1 MEKYIKR
8 TIEPYFLRKL
18 KSSGCVL
25 VSGPKFCGK
34 TTMCEHYASSVT
46 SLKTNNAIKLALSD
60 PKSTLIGKTPHLID
74 EWQKA
79 PEIWNIIRDDL
90 DKNYEFGKYILT
102 GSTTPV
108 NQEKI
113 QHSGAGRITTLVLK
127 PFTLWESNDST
138 GEISLHELFEKQ
150 TFKTIYQNE
159 KSNSLSKIAYLICR
173 GGWPI
178 SVIADEEYAID
189 VTNNY
194 YDSLFTIENESDEF
208 ALLLKNKNIELLKLI
223 LKSYARNISSEAKK
237 SLMIREIL
245 ESGSRLSLDEDTFD
259 SYVKTLK
266 DLFIIF
272 DMPAWNLNLRT
283 SIAVRTTPTHHF
295 VDTSIATSALGIT
308 PNDLLNDLNSFG
320 LFFEDLVIRD
330 LSVYA
335 EAINGQLKHYRDSSG
350 QEVDAIIETR
360 NGDYCA
366 IEIRI
371 YSEQNV
377 LDAIKSLN
385 KFESKLIRSNNILPK
400 IRMVITSHGD
410 CYKTEEGIFVVPIT
424 MLKD

>member
-1 MEKYIKR
+1 
-8 TIEPYFLRKL
+8 
-18 KSSGCVL
+18 
-25 VSGPKFCGK
+25 
-34 TTMCEHYASSVT
+34 MCEHYAASVT

-79 PEIWNIIRDDL
+79 PEIWNIIRDEL

-108 NQEKI
+108 NPEKI

-138 GEISLHELFEKQ
+138 GEISLHELFEMQ

-178 SVIADEEYAID
+178 SVIANEEYAID

-194 YDSLFTIENESDEF
+194 YDGLFTIEDESDEF
-208 ALLLKNKNIELLKLI
+208 SLLLKNKNIELLKLI

-259 SYVKTLK
+259 AYVKTLK
-266 DLFIIF
+266 DLYIIF

-295 VDTSIATSALGIT
+295 IDTSIATSALGIT

-320 LFFEDLVIRD
+320 LFFEDLVVRD

-366 IEIRI
+366 IEIKI

-385 KFESKLIRSNNILPK
+385 KFESKLIRSNNKLPK
-400 IRMVITSHGD
+400 FRMVITSHGD
-410 CYKTEEGIFVVPIT
+410 CYKTKEGIFVVPFT

>member
-60 PKSTLIGKTPHLID
+60 PRSTLIGETPHLID

-108 NQEKI
+108 NPEKI

-138 GEISLHELFEKQ
+138 GEISLHELFGTQ

-159 KSNSLSKIAYLICR
+159 KFNSLSKIAYLICR

-194 YDSLFTIENESDEF
+194 YDSLFTIEDESDEF

-266 DLFIIF
+266 NLYIIF

-295 VDTSIATSALGIT
+295 IDTSIATSALGIT

-366 IEIRI
+366 IEIKI

-385 KFESKLIRSNNILPK
+385 KFESKLIRSNNKLPK
-400 IRMVITSHGD
+400 FRMVITSHGD
-410 CYKTEEGIFVVPIT
+410 CYKTDEGIFVVPIT